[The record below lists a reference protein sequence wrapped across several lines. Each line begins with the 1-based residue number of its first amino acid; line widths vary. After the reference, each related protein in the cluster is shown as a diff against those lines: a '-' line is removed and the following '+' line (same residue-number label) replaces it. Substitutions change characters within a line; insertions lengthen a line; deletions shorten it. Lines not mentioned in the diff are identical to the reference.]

1 MLKLYYSA
9 GACSLVTHIA
19 LHEAGAEH
27 EAERVDFAS
36 NQQRSADYLAINP
49 HGRVPALV
57 TDQGTITENLAIL
70 GFIADSFGAPGSIPR
85 GDAFQTARTMQL
97 LSWLSGTVH
106 ATAFAAMFR
115 PARFTPDESLH
126 PGIKEGGHANLSS
139 HFVELDD
146 LCGDGWL
153 SGGDYTAADSYAAVF
168 YRWARAAKFDLSL
181 YPRWAALVGRV
192 VERPAFLHAIGHEGL
207 KLEQFA

>member
-1 MLKLYYSA
+1 MLKLYYSP

-27 EAERVDFAS
+27 EAERLDFAS
-36 NQQRSADYLAINP
+36 GQQRSPDYLAINP

-57 TDQGTITENLAIL
+57 TDEGTITENLAIL
-70 GFIADSFGAPGSIPR
+70 GYLADRFGAEGTIPR
-85 GDAFQTARTMQL
+85 GDAYRTAKAMQL

-106 ATAFAAMFR
+106 ATAFAALFR
-115 PARFTPDESLH
+115 PARFTADETLH
-126 PGIKEGGHANLSS
+126 AGIKEGAHAALTS

-146 LCGDGWL
+146 LCGEGWL
-153 SGGDYTAADSYAAVF
+153 VGDSFTAADSYAAVF

-181 YPRWAALVGRV
+181 YPRWTALVGRV
-192 VERPAFLHAIGHEGL
+192 VERPSFVRAIEHEGL
-207 KLEQFA
+207 AITQFA

>member
-1 MLKLYYSA
+1 MLTLYYSP

-19 LHEAGAEH
+19 LQEAGAEH
-27 EAERVDFAS
+27 DTHRIDFAS
-36 NQQRSADYLAINP
+36 GEQRSADYLSINP

-57 TDQGTITENLAIL
+57 TDEGTITENLAIL
-70 GFIADSFGAPGSIPR
+70 GYIADRYGAPGSVPR
-85 GDAFQTARTMQL
+85 GDPHRTAKAMQL
-97 LSWLSGTVH
+97 LAWLSGTVH
-106 ATAFAAMFR
+106 ATAFGALFR
-115 PARFTPDESLH
+115 PARFTPDETLH
-126 PGIKEGGHANLSS
+126 AGIKEGAHANLSS

-153 SGGDYTAADSYAAVF
+153 AGDDYTAADSYAAVF

-181 YPRWAALVGRV
+181 YPRWAALVSRV
-192 VERPAFLHAIGHEGL
+192 VERPAVVRAIGHEGL

>member
-1 MLKLYYSA
+1 MLTLYYA
-9 GACSLVTHIA
+9 PGACSLVTHIA

-27 EAERVDFAS
+27 EARRLDLSSGEHR
-36 NQQRSADYLAINP
+36 NPEYLAINP

-85 GDAFQTARTMQL
+85 GDPFRTARAMQM

-106 ATAFAAMFR
+106 ATGFAALFR
-115 PARFTPDESLH
+115 PARFSADETLH
-126 PGIKEGGHANLSS
+126 AGIKEGAHAALTS

-146 LCGDGWL
+146 LCGASWL
-153 SGGDYTAADSYAAVF
+153 AGDEFTAADSYAAVF

-181 YPRWAALVGRV
+181 YPRWTGLVSRV
-192 VERPAFLHAIGHEGL
+192 VERPSVLKALDHEGL
-207 KLEQFA
+207 KVTDFA

>member
-1 MLKLYYSA
+1 MLTLFYSP
-9 GACSLVTHIA
+9 GACSLVSHIA

-27 EAERVDFAS
+27 EARRVDFAS
-36 NQQRSADYLAINP
+36 GQQRTPEYLAINP

-70 GFIADSFGAPGSIPR
+70 GFIADSFGAPGSVPR
-85 GDAFQTARTMQL
+85 GDAFETARAMQL

-115 PARFTPDESLH
+115 PARFTADETLH
-126 PGIKEGGHANLSS
+126 AGIKEGAHANLTS

-146 LCGDGWL
+146 LCGAGWL
-153 SGGDYTAADSYAAVF
+153 AGGDFTAADSYAAVF

-181 YPRWAALVGRV
+181 YPRWTALVSRV
-192 VERPAFLHAIGHEGL
+192 AERPSFVRAIEHEGL
-207 KLEQFA
+207 KLTDFA